1 MKTTRFRILVA
12 VIALCL
18 LLTSCMQ
25 QPVETQPPETQPTA
39 APTTEPTTQPTT
51 EPATVP
57 TEPKLTMNAGT
68 VFQNIFAVNRVM
80 KMELCFAD
88 GTVVGPYTAFGL
100 STNLKL
106 TMPNS
111 VSEIEAPD
119 LSSCTEWLVFSSGDG
134 SIRLTVYK
142 GAPDILCYE
151 KDGETVYY
159 QAGAGEAQYLR
170 GIFDSNEKY
179 ARGGA
184 VFAASGSAEQVL
196 KSFAETAYPE
206 YRNAMAPGS
215 IYRFT
220 DYEVLEVS
228 LEDAKDSALL
238 GKITYAAKPERF
250 SPFVMGIPMEDEA
263 YAGWS
268 RFEET
273 VALER
278 GQDGNW
284 YEIPANEYRVLYHN
298 EYAPYDPAAVTV
310 DEDAVKY
317 LAELPAQLE
326 IQQAA
331 GDEAVLL
338 ELAKTFLNTTGA
350 VTRAAATD
358 FDWTLLCTQEALE
371 RVGMQ
376 AMLKYYVQRENASGY
391 AAGELPADV
400 VCMDAETA
408 LVAHYQVQIS
418 FVKIDGKWMIRDV
431 AMPFVGT

>member
-1 MKTTRFRILVA
+1 MKTTQFRILVA

-18 LLTSCMQ
+18 LLTACMQ
-25 QPVETQPPETQPTA
+25 PPVETQPPGTQPTTTE
-39 APTTEPTTQPTT
+39 PTTEPTIESTT
-51 EPATVP
+51 AP

-88 GTVVGPYTAFGL
+88 GSVVGPYTAFGL

-142 GAPDILCYE
+142 GPPDILCYE
-151 KDGETVYY
+151 KGGETVYY
-159 QAGAGEAQYLR
+159 QAGEGEEQYLR
-170 GIFDSNEKY
+170 GVFDSNEKY
-179 ARGGA
+179 AKGSA
-184 VFAASGSAEQVL
+184 VFSATGSAEQVL
-196 KSFAETAYPE
+196 KVFAETAYPE
-206 YRNAMAPGS
+206 YRNAMASGS

-220 DYEVLEVS
+220 DYEVLEAS
-228 LEDAKDSALL
+228 LVDAKGSALL
-238 GKITYAAKPERF
+238 GKITYAAKAERF
-250 SPFVMGIPMEDEA
+250 SPFVMGMPMEDEA
-263 YAGWS
+263 HAGWS

-273 VALER
+273 VALEQ

-284 YEIPANEYRVLYHN
+284 YEIPANEYAVLYLN

-310 DEDAVKY
+310 DENAVKY
-317 LAELPAQLE
+317 LADLPDLLE
-326 IQQAA
+326 TQQAA
-331 GDEAVLL
+331 GNEAELL

-350 VTRAAATD
+350 VTGAAAAD

-376 AMLKYYVQRENASGY
+376 AMLRYYVQRENASGY

-408 LVAHYQVQIS
+408 LVAHYQIQIA
-418 FVKIDGKWMIRDV
+418 FVKVDGKWLINNV
-431 AMPFVGT
+431 TLPFVGT